1 MLRTATQVPLKRCV
15 LSAQAGRCAALS
27 SHRALSTSCPSR
39 AGFTGAIDSRAVVY
53 SEHGDPTKVL
63 KPHKYR
69 LPKLQK
75 GEVRLRFE
83 LGANVIQGVYPSKPV
98 VRDDLGPEP
107 VSIMGNEGVATVE
120 GFEEDGEVEKV
131 LKVGQRVVMG
141 APQLGTWQT
150 HGNIPFTSVI
160 PLPPAAHLTLRQSAT
175 LAINP
180 PTAWRMLSDFVP
192 LNPEEGGKD
201 SGKKQWVIQNGA
213 NSAVGTA
220 VIQLAKEWG
229 VGTINLVRNRPSIDA
244 LKSSLTALGADHVL
258 TYDEFLSRDTNVRK
272 QIKEW
277 VGKDGELK
285 LALNCVG
292 GKETAEMCKAL
303 AVDGKLVTYGGM
315 AKQPLALP
323 PSLFIFKKLTSTG
336 FWLSNWVQTHPSERL
351 TMMQRLAELTS
362 TGVLK
367 EPETEVVELDGSDEE
382 VKGQLEEVMRRIE
395 EGVPGG
401 KKVLL
406 HWKDQTN

>member
-1 MLRTATQVPLKRCV
+1 MLRRCF
-15 LSAQAGRCAALS
+15 S
-27 SHRALSTSCPSR
+27 PSPVTR

-63 KPHKYR
+63 KPHRYR
-69 LPKLQK
+69 LPKLK
-75 GEVRLRFE
+75 PGEVRLRFE
-83 LGANVIQGVYPSKPV
+83 LGAVNPADINVIQGVYPSKPV
-98 VRDDLGPEP
+98 VREDLGPEP
-107 VSIMGNEGVATVE
+107 VSIMGNEGVATVQ
-120 GFEEDGEVEKV
+120 GFEEDGEVERV

-150 HGNIPFTSVI
+150 HGNIPFTSLI
-160 PLPPAAHLTLRQSAT
+160 PLPAETHLTLRQAAT

-192 LNPEEGGKD
+192 LNPEEGGEKG

-229 VGTINLVRNRPSIDA
+229 VGTINLVRDRPSIDQ
-244 LKSSLTALGADHVL
+244 LKSSLKALGADHVL

-272 QIKEW
+272 QVKEW

-292 GKETAEMCKAL
+292 GKETAEMCKL
-303 AVDGKLVTYGGM
+303 LGVDGKLVTYGGM
-315 AKQPLALP
+315 AKQALALP

-336 FWLSNWVQTHPSERL
+336 FWLSNWVQTHPRERS
-351 TMMQRLAELTS
+351 TMMQRLASLTS
-362 TGVLK
+362 SGALK
-367 EPETEVVELDGSDEE
+367 EPETEVVELDGADEE
-382 VKGQLEEVMRRIE
+382 VRLQLEEVMRRIE
-395 EGVPGG
+395 EGTPGG
-401 KKVLL
+401 RKVLL
-406 HWKDQTN
+406 HWKDQQD

>member
-1 MLRTATQVPLKRCV
+1 MLRSFAPAPARRCFSTY
-15 LSAQAGRCAALS
+15 SAA
-27 SHRALSTSCPSR
+27 R
-39 AGFTGAIDSRAVVY
+39 AGFTGAINSRAVVFA
-53 SEHGDPTKVL
+53 EHGDPTQVL
-63 KPHKYR
+63 KAHRYR

-83 LGANVIQGVYPSKPV
+83 LGAINPADINVIQGVYPSKPQ
-98 VRDDLGPEP
+98 VREDIGSEP
-107 VSIMGNEGVATVE
+107 LSIMGNEGVATVV
-120 GFEEDGEVEKV
+120 GFEEDGNVEQK

-141 APQLGTWQT
+141 TWQS
-150 HGNIPFTSVI
+150 HANIPFTSVI
-160 PLPPAAHLTLRQSAT
+160 PLPAETPLTLRQSAT

-192 LNPEEGGKD
+192 LNPAEPNSVAKN

-229 VGTINLVRNRPSIDA
+229 VGTINLVRNRPSIDD
-244 LKSSLTALGADHVL
+244 LKEQLTALGADHVL
-258 TYDEFLSRDTNVRK
+258 TYDDFLSRENNARK

-277 VGKDGELK
+277 VGKDGELR

-292 GKETAEMCKAL
+292 GKETAEMAKTL

-315 AKQPLALP
+315 AKTALAIP

-336 FWLSNWVQTHPSERL
+336 FWLSNWVQTHPEERQ
-351 TMMQRLAELTS
+351 TMMHKLAALTS
-362 TGVLK
+362 QGKLK
-367 EPETEVVELDGSDEE
+367 EPETKVVELDGTDDEVRE
-382 VKGQLEEVMRRIE
+382 QLSAVMKKIE
-395 EGVPGG
+395 EGRG

-406 HWKDQTN
+406 HWKDE